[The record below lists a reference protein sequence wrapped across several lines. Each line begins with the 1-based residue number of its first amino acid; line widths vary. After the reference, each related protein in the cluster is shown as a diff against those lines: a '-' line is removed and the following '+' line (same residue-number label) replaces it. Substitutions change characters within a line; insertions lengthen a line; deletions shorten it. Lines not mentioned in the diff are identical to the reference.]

1 MVLPGMESS
10 WLENKPKWFVIDES
24 CIDQLREPGES
35 QLMASFLVSTH
46 QSKSIL
52 GLLKSEFSMTSG
64 SAIFLSPKCYLMHN
78 GDDNDE
84 KGTKR
89 ALKGVNHSTNVSRED
104 FIDALYENKIAVR
117 RQVRFKRDPKVFKTR
132 LVEEQRRALNPIY
145 YKMKV
150 SDDFVTCAPHM

>member
-1 MVLPGMESS
+1 
-10 WLENKPKWFVIDES
+10 
-24 CIDQLREPGES
+24 
-35 QLMASFLVSTH
+35 
-46 QSKSIL
+46 
-52 GLLKSEFSMTSG
+52 MTSG

-78 GDDNDE
+78 GDENDE